1 MEWVSRIGQKLNL
14 SEKKM
19 LDSEVMGYDALS
31 DLPAA

>member
-1 MEWVSRIGQKLNL
+1 MGKQDRSKVEFER
-14 SEKKM
+14 KKM